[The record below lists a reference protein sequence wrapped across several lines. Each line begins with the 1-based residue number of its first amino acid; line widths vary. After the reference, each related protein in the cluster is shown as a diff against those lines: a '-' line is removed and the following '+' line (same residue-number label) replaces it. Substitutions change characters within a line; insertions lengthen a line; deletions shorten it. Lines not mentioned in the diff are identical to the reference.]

1 MKTNGTRILVIVV
14 LAQLL
19 ILIFSFS
26 SKSQPDYDFTNG
38 SLVSGTANQVG
49 AKYLYTNVRP
59 GVDAFITITYISS
72 GITVVDL
79 DAGSG
84 YPEALQPTLD
94 IPAATKGYLEM
105 KFEFVI
111 AGTAIPMVQME
122 IPSTCI
128 DVDGTSTLHEY
139 DEISMSTGSYVDFN
153 LLGGELAVTFRPGW
167 AVGTNIGTTTYPG
180 RDTAAKEAMFSV
192 INANQSQIMIRVG
205 ANNLG
210 SSTQQ
215 RLRSVYFKKFSYAN
229 SYLAKSP
236 LLSFRG
242 IEINR
247 KTELQWRLENE
258 NNLSFVVIEK
268 SHTTSSFKP
277 IGEVWISGKT
287 PSLETFRF
295 TDNEVLE
302 GNVLYRLKMISAN
315 GSVQY
320 SNILSFHNRN
330 LAYSKFKIY
339 PSSIQSNAVL
349 NVIAEKTGT
358 AHFELVDY
366 SGRVVHRLQI
376 EVLEGN
382 NNVQLTTINNVMS
395 GSYLA
400 VLKLDNITFTQ
411 KIIKQ

>member
-1 MKTNGTRILVIVV
+1 MKTNGTRILLIVV
-14 LAQLL
+14 FVQLL
-19 ILIFSFS
+19 ILILSFS
-26 SKSQPDYDFTNG
+26 SKAQPDYDFTNG
-38 SLVSGTANQVG
+38 SLVGGTDRLVG
-49 AKYLYTNVRP
+49 AKYLYTNVKP
-59 GVDAFITITYISS
+59 GVDAFITITDIST

-94 IPAATKGYLEM
+94 IPANTKGYLEM
-105 KFEFVI
+105 KFEFVV
-111 AGTAIPMVQME
+111 AGTSIPMVQLE

-139 DEISMSTGSYVDFN
+139 DEITMSTGSYVDFN
-153 LLGGELAVTFRPGW
+153 LIGGELAITFKPGW
-167 AVGTNIGTTTYPG
+167 TVGTNIGTTTYPG
-180 RDTAAKEAMFSV
+180 RDTTAKQAMFSV
-192 INANQSQIMIRVG
+192 INANQSEISIRVG
-205 ANNLG
+205 ADNLG

-247 KTELQWRLENE
+247 RTELQWRLEKE
-258 NNLSFVVIEK
+258 NNLSSVVIEK
-268 SHTTSSFKP
+268 SHSGSSFKS
-277 IGEVWISGKT
+277 IGEVRIDGKVQ
-287 PSLETFRF
+287 SLYIFRF
-295 TDNEVLE
+295 TDNELPE

-315 GSVQY
+315 GRVQY
-320 SNILSFHNRN
+320 SNILSFQNRN
-330 LAYSKFKIY
+330 QAYSKFKIY

-349 NVIAEKTGT
+349 NVMAEKTGN

-366 SGRVVHRLQI
+366 SGRIVHRQEIAL
-376 EVLEGN
+376 LEGN
-382 NNVQLTTINNVMS
+382 NNLQLTTINNIMS
-395 GSYLA
+395 GNYLA
-400 VLKLDNITFTQ
+400 VLKMDNNTFTQ